1 MSNNKKKK
9 NKFLDPVKDANLI
22 ADMEAWEEDDR
33 WESDLCDIDDV
44 QYDLK
49 AYAHQA
55 SEAIEKE
62 EFREAFAAAQNALE
76 EAEKL
81 MNLLGRNG
89 YGDAPASAFMEEDD
103 EEDEEDDE
111 EEDEEEDEDDDSD
124 DSDESADDDGT
135 HTYKVKLDRTG
146 GYDFD
151 GLPDFAIDASSDEEA
166 FSKIVKK
173 LQDNYFVGG
182 CVVSTILDV
191 LKGRKS
197 VMDELYNWYTAER
210 LAGRIVEKR

>member
-49 AYAHQA
+49 AYAIQA
-55 SEAIEKE
+55 SEAIDKE

-76 EAEKL
+76 QAEKL

-89 YGDAPASAFMEEDD
+89 YGDAPASAFMEKDD

-124 DSDESADDDGT
+124 ESADDDGT

-146 GYDFD
+146 SYDFD
-151 GLPDFAIDASSDEEA
+151 GLPDFTVDASSEEEA

-173 LQDNYFVGG
+173 LQDRYFVRGRVMS
-182 CVVSTILDV
+182 VVLDV
-191 LKGRKS
+191 LKDGKS
-197 VMDELYNWYTAER
+197 VIDELDNWYTAER